1 MAIFLSLIG
10 FLGFVLGIIW
20 LIINLFKK
28 KQKKK
33 PVIAIV
39 TGTVLLIIGA
49 SIFTPSSENTSKNI
63 ETQQSIENLQQEK
76 DDKEKEASAE
86 VGKETISAL
95 ESNDFLSF
103 VEEYKKLG
111 SNKTPVWDNYLYG
124 KTVTWTG
131 TVVRAGTSQ
140 LFVYGGNDYQ
150 GESWD
155 ELGDQNK
162 LFYTFVAKYAE
173 GTADEF
179 KKLKTGDTVTVQ
191 GTLESRGDYDLNYNW
206 KIYDATLKEK

>member
-76 DDKEKEASAE
+76 DKEKEASAE

-179 KKLKTGDTVTVQ
+179 KKLKTGDTVTVK
-191 GTLESRGDYDLNYNW
+191 GVLESRGDYDLNYNW
-206 KIYDATLKEK
+206 KIYDATLK

>member
-1 MAIFLSLIG
+1 MEIFLSLIG

-76 DDKEKEASAE
+76 DKEKEARAE

-162 LFYTFVAKYAE
+162 LFYTFVAKYAD

>member
-1 MAIFLSLIG
+1 MEIFLSLIG

-76 DDKEKEASAE
+76 DKEKEASAE

-162 LFYTFVAKYAE
+162 LFYTFVAKYAD

-179 KKLKTGDTVTVQ
+179 KKLKTGDTVTVK
-191 GTLESRGDYDLNYNW
+191 GVLESRGDYDLNYNW
-206 KIYDATLKEK
+206 KIYDATLK

>member
-20 LIINLFKK
+20 LIVNLFKK

-76 DDKEKEASAE
+76 DKEKEASAE

-179 KKLKTGDTVTVQ
+179 KKLKTGDTVTVK
-191 GTLESRGDYDLNYNW
+191 GVLESRGDYDLNYNW
-206 KIYDATLKEK
+206 KIYDATLK

>member
-1 MAIFLSLIG
+1 MEIFLSLIG

-39 TGTVLLIIGA
+39 TGTVLLIIGT

-63 ETQQSIENLQQEK
+63 ETQQSIENFQQEK
-76 DDKEKEASAE
+76 DKEKEASAE

-150 GESWD
+150 RESWD

-162 LFYTFVAKYAE
+162 LFYTFVAKYAD

-191 GTLESRGDYDLNYNW
+191 GTLEARGDYDLNYNW